1 MIKKI
6 TKNCFLITLIYI
18 AFIKTKMKRSIIV
31 AFLILAGVVGWLG
44 SGQITNVNAQDEANS
59 NTTEN
64 KDTNSYKSDDNSNE
78 NEELVFS
85 VETKVFKANLI
96 DQSIELQGQTIH
108 NKKID
113 VKSETSGNISEI
125 NFSRGD
131 KVNKNLSLVLISM
144 DDRKEKLL
152 SAQKDLER
160 LSKEL
165 VLNEKNRDN
174 LLRQN
179 IEKIKL
185 YEIEYASAKQLIDK
199 GLSSK
204 SKLSLASF
212 NLAHAEADREDIKI
226 KFEST
231 LANLEAQITNV
242 KSLLKNIKLDIAKT
256 NISAPFDGIISEKMV
271 EETEFIS
278 VGTPLFTIIDL
289 DPIKIEGYL
298 SEFDVNKVSVG
309 TNAIIEDSNGIKKNG
324 TITFISPSA
333 EISTRT
339 FEITIEANNKDLTY
353 KSGITTKIIIKGS
366 ELKAHKIPPSILTLL
381 DDGTVGVKAV
391 NKENNVVFYPTKT
404 IKDTIDGMWVSGLP
418 ESVNLIIS
426 GQEYISIGEKIN

>member
-1 MIKKI
+1 
-6 TKNCFLITLIYI
+6 
-18 AFIKTKMKRSIIV
+18 MKRSIFI
-31 AFLILAGVVGWLG
+31 ALFILVSVVGWIG
-44 SGQITNVNAQDEANS
+44 SGQFSNNVVAQDE
-59 NTTEN
+59 NTEILSDTEN
-64 KDTNSYKSDDNSNE
+64 SFPQKNDNNQS
-78 NEELVFS
+78 EEFIFS
-85 VETKVFKANLI
+85 VETKIFNSSLI

-113 VKSETSGNISEI
+113 VKSETSGKIKNIKFARGNKVSLNSEMI
-125 NFSRGD
+125 
-131 KVNKNLSLVLISM
+131 KISLE
-144 DDRKEKLL
+144 DRSEKLL
-152 SAQKDLER
+152 SAKKDLER

-165 VLNEKNRDN
+165 ILNEKNRDN

-179 IEKIKL
+179 IERIEL

-212 NLAHAEADREDIKI
+212 NLANAIADREDIKI

-231 LANLEAQITNV
+231 LANLEAQISNV
-242 KSLLKNIKLDIAKT
+242 KSVLKNIKLDIEKT
-256 NISAPFDGIISEKMV
+256 IIKAPFDGIISDKMV

-278 VGTPLFTIIDL
+278 IGTPLFTIIDL

-309 TNAIIEDSNGIKKNG
+309 TKALIEDSNGIKKNG
-324 TITFISPSA
+324 IISFISPSA

-339 FEITIEANNKDLTY
+339 FEITIEADNKDLSY

-391 NKENNVVFYPTKT
+391 DNENIVIFYPTKT

-418 ESVNLIIS
+418 EKVKLIVS
-426 GQEYISIGEKIN
+426 GQEYISIGETIN

>member
-1 MIKKI
+1 
-6 TKNCFLITLIYI
+6 
-18 AFIKTKMKRSIIV
+18 MKRSIIV

-165 VLNEKNRDN
+165 ILNEKNRDN

-212 NLAHAEADREDIKI
+212 NLANAEADREDIKI

-298 SEFDVNKVSVG
+298 SEFDVNNVSVG

>member
-1 MIKKI
+1 MKKSI
-6 TKNCFLITLIYI
+6 FI
-18 AFIKTKMKRSIIV
+18 ASFI
-31 AFLILAGVVGWLG
+31 LLLVVGWIG
-44 SGQITNVNAQDEANS
+44 SGQFSNKVIAQDD
-59 NTTEN
+59 NTQEVPETETSYSKNAENN
-64 KDTNSYKSDDNSNE
+64 KD
-78 NEELVFS
+78 EEFTFS
-85 VETKVFKANLI
+85 VETKVFTSKLI

-113 VKSETSGNISEI
+113 VKSETSGNIDSIE
-125 NFSRGD
+125 FSRGD
-131 KVNKNLSLVLISM
+131 KVSQNAEMITISLE
-144 DDRKEKLL
+144 DRNEKLL
-152 SAQKDLER
+152 SAKKDLER

-165 VLNEKNRDN
+165 ILNEKNRDN

-179 IEKIKL
+179 VERIEL

-212 NLAHAEADREDIKI
+212 NLANAKADKEDIKI

-231 LANLEAQITNV
+231 LANLEAQISNV
-242 KSLLKNIKLDIAKT
+242 KSVLKNIKLDIDKT
-256 NISAPFDGIISEKMV
+256 SIKAPFDGIISEKMV

-278 VGTPLFTIIDL
+278 LGTPLFTIIDL

-298 SEFDVNKVSVG
+298 SEFDINKVSVG
-309 TNAIIEDSNGIKKNG
+309 TKAIIEDSNGIKKNG
-324 TITFISPSA
+324 IISFISPSA
-333 EISTRT
+333 ETSTRT
-339 FEITIEANNKDLTY
+339 FEITIEADNKDLSY

-391 NKENNVVFYPTKT
+391 DSDNNVTFYPTKT

-418 ESVNLIIS
+418 EKVNLIVS

>member
-1 MIKKI
+1 
-6 TKNCFLITLIYI
+6 
-18 AFIKTKMKRSIIV
+18 MKRSIIV

-165 VLNEKNRDN
+165 ILNEKNRDN

-212 NLAHAEADREDIKI
+212 NLANAEADREDIKI

-309 TNAIIEDSNGIKKNG
+309 TNALIEDSNGIKKNG

>member
-1 MIKKI
+1 
-6 TKNCFLITLIYI
+6 
-18 AFIKTKMKRSIIV
+18 MKRSIIV

-165 VLNEKNRDN
+165 ILNEKNRDN

-212 NLAHAEADREDIKI
+212 NLANAEADREDIKI

-339 FEITIEANNKDLTY
+339 FEITIKANNKDLTY

>member
-1 MIKKI
+1 
-6 TKNCFLITLIYI
+6 
-18 AFIKTKMKRSIIV
+18 MKRSIIV

-64 KDTNSYKSDDNSNE
+64 KDTNSYKADDNSNE

-165 VLNEKNRDN
+165 ILNEKNRDN

-212 NLAHAEADREDIKI
+212 NLANAEADREDIKI

-231 LANLEAQITNV
+231 LANLESQITNV

>member
-1 MIKKI
+1 MCIRDR
-6 TKNCFLITLIYI
+6 YI

-44 SGQITNVNAQDEANS
+44 SGQITNVNAQDEENS

-131 KVNKNLSLVLISM
+131 KVNKNLSLVLISI

-165 VLNEKNRDN
+165 ILNEKNRDN

-212 NLAHAEADREDIKI
+212 NLANAEADREDIKI

-278 VGTPLFTIIDL
+278 IGTPLFTIIDL

-309 TNAIIEDSNGIKKNG
+309 TNATIEDSNGIKKNL
-324 TITFISPSA
+324 S
-333 EISTRT
+333 
-339 FEITIEANNKDLTY
+339 
-353 KSGITTKIIIKGS
+353 
-366 ELKAHKIPPSILTLL
+366 
-381 DDGTVGVKAV
+381 
-391 NKENNVVFYPTKT
+391 
-404 IKDTIDGMWVSGLP
+404 
-418 ESVNLIIS
+418 LIHI
-426 GQEYISIGEKIN
+426 

>member
-1 MIKKI
+1 
-6 TKNCFLITLIYI
+6 
-18 AFIKTKMKRSIIV
+18 MKRSIIV

-59 NTTEN
+59 NTTKN
-64 KDTNSYKSDDNSNE
+64 KETNTYESDDSSNE

-85 VETKVFKANLI
+85 VETKIFKASLI

-165 VLNEKNRDN
+165 ILNEKNRDN

-212 NLAHAEADREDIKI
+212 NLANAEADREDIKI

>member
-1 MIKKI
+1 MKKSI
-6 TKNCFLITLIYI
+6 LIAT
-18 AFIKTKMKRSIIV
+18 FI
-31 AFLILAGVVGWLG
+31 LLLVVGWIG
-44 SGQITNVNAQDEANS
+44 SGQFSNNVVAQDEETQEVSKTETSYSENS
-59 NTTEN
+59 EN
-64 KDTNSYKSDDNSNE
+64 NE
-78 NEELVFS
+78 SEEFTFS
-85 VETKVFKANLI
+85 VETKIFTSSLI

-113 VKSETSGNISEI
+113 VKSETSGKI
-125 NFSRGD
+125 NSIEFSRGD
-131 KVNKNLSLVLISM
+131 NVSENSEMITISLE
-144 DDRKEKLL
+144 DRKEKLL
-152 SAQKDLER
+152 SAEKDLER
-160 LSKEL
+160 LSKEII
-165 VLNEKNRDN
+165 LNEKNRDN

-179 IEKIKL
+179 IERIEL

-212 NLAHAEADREDIKI
+212 NLANAKADREDIKI

-231 LANLEAQITNV
+231 LASLEAQITNV
-242 KSLLKNIKLDIAKT
+242 KSVLKNIKLDINKT
-256 NISAPFDGIISEKMV
+256 SIKAPFDGIISEKMV

-278 VGTPLFTIIDL
+278 VGTPLFSIIDL

-309 TNAIIEDSNGIKKNG
+309 TKAFIEDSNGIKKSG
-324 TITFISPSA
+324 IISFISPSA
-333 EISTRT
+333 ETSTRT
-339 FEITIEANNKDLTY
+339 FEITIEADNKDLSY
-353 KSGITTKIIIKGS
+353 KSGITTKIVIKGS

-391 NKENNVVFYPTKT
+391 DNENMVTFYPTKT

-418 ESVNLIIS
+418 EKVNLIVS
-426 GQEYISIGEKIN
+426 GQEYISLGDTVD

>member
-1 MIKKI
+1 MS
-6 TKNCFLITLIYI
+6 FS
-18 AFIKTKMKRSIIV
+18 KTKMKRSIIV

-44 SGQITNVNAQDEANS
+44 SGQITNVNAQDEENS

-165 VLNEKNRDN
+165 ILNEKNRDN

-212 NLAHAEADREDIKI
+212 NLANAEADREDIKI

-278 VGTPLFTIIDL
+278 IGTPLFTIIDL

-309 TNAIIEDSNGIKKNG
+309 TNALIEDSNGIKKNG

>member
-1 MIKKI
+1 MKKSI
-6 TKNCFLITLIYI
+6 LIAT
-18 AFIKTKMKRSIIV
+18 FI
-31 AFLILAGVVGWLG
+31 LLLVVGWIG
-44 SGQITNVNAQDEANS
+44 SGQFSNS
-59 NTTEN
+59 VVA
-64 KDTNSYKSDDNSNE
+64 K
-78 NEELVFS
+78 NEETQEVSKTETSYSESSENNESEEFTFS
-85 VETKVFKANLI
+85 VETKIFTSSLI

-113 VKSETSGNISEI
+113 VKSETSGKI
-125 NFSRGD
+125 NSIEFSRGD
-131 KVNKNLSLVLISM
+131 NVSENSEMITISLE
-144 DDRKEKLL
+144 DRKEKLL
-152 SAQKDLER
+152 SAEKDLER
-160 LSKEL
+160 LSKEII
-165 VLNEKNRDN
+165 LNEKNRDN

-179 IEKIKL
+179 VERIEL

-212 NLAHAEADREDIKI
+212 NLANAKADREDIKI

-231 LANLEAQITNV
+231 LASLEAQITNV
-242 KSLLKNIKLDIAKT
+242 KSVLKNIKLDINKT
-256 NISAPFDGIISEKMV
+256 SIKAPFDGIISEKMV

-278 VGTPLFTIIDL
+278 VGTPLFSIIDL

-309 TNAIIEDSNGIKKNG
+309 TKAFIEDSNGIKKSG
-324 TITFISPSA
+324 IISFISPSA
-333 EISTRT
+333 ETSTRT
-339 FEITIEANNKDLTY
+339 FEITIEADNKDLSY
-353 KSGITTKIIIKGS
+353 KSGITTKIVIKGS

-391 NKENNVVFYPTKT
+391 DNENIVTFYPTKT

-418 ESVNLIIS
+418 EKVNLIVS
-426 GQEYISIGEKIN
+426 GQEYISLGDTVN

>member
-1 MIKKI
+1 MKKSI
-6 TKNCFLITLIYI
+6 FI
-18 AFIKTKMKRSIIV
+18 ASFI
-31 AFLILAGVVGWLG
+31 LLLVVGWIG
-44 SGQITNVNAQDEANS
+44 SGQLSNNVIAQDD
-59 NTTEN
+59 NTQEVPETETSYSKNAENN
-64 KDTNSYKSDDNSNE
+64 KD
-78 NEELVFS
+78 EEFTFS
-85 VETKVFKANLI
+85 VETKVFTSKLI

-113 VKSETSGNISEI
+113 VKSETSGNIDSIE
-125 NFSRGD
+125 FSRGD
-131 KVNKNLSLVLISM
+131 KVSQNAEMITISLE
-144 DDRKEKLL
+144 DRNEKLL
-152 SAQKDLER
+152 SAKKDLER

-165 VLNEKNRDN
+165 ILNEKNRDN

-179 IEKIKL
+179 VERIEL

-212 NLAHAEADREDIKI
+212 NLANAKADKEDIKI

-231 LANLEAQITNV
+231 LANLEAQISNV
-242 KSLLKNIKLDIAKT
+242 KSVLKNIKLDIDKT
-256 NISAPFDGIISEKMV
+256 SIKAPFDGIISEKMV

-278 VGTPLFTIIDL
+278 LGTPLFTIIDL

-298 SEFDVNKVSVG
+298 SEFDINKVSVG
-309 TNAIIEDSNGIKKNG
+309 TKAIIEDSNGIKKNG
-324 TITFISPSA
+324 IISFISPSA
-333 EISTRT
+333 ETSTRT
-339 FEITIEANNKDLTY
+339 FEITIEADNKDLSY

-391 NKENNVVFYPTKT
+391 DSDNNVTFYSTKT

-418 ESVNLIIS
+418 EKVNLIVS

>member
-1 MIKKI
+1 
-6 TKNCFLITLIYI
+6 
-18 AFIKTKMKRSIIV
+18 MKRSIIV

-64 KDTNSYKSDDNSNE
+64 KDTNSYKSDDNSKE

-165 VLNEKNRDN
+165 ILNEKNRDN

-212 NLAHAEADREDIKI
+212 NLANAEADREDIKI

>member
-1 MIKKI
+1 
-6 TKNCFLITLIYI
+6 
-18 AFIKTKMKRSIIV
+18 MKRSIIV

-44 SGQITNVNAQDEANS
+44 SGQITNVNAQDEENS

-165 VLNEKNRDN
+165 ILNEKNRDN

-212 NLAHAEADREDIKI
+212 NLANAEADREDIKI

-231 LANLEAQITNV
+231 LANLEAQISNV

>member
-1 MIKKI
+1 MKKSI
-6 TKNCFLITLIYI
+6 FI
-18 AFIKTKMKRSIIV
+18 ASFI
-31 AFLILAGVVGWLG
+31 LLLVVGWIG
-44 SGQITNVNAQDEANS
+44 SGQFSNNVIA
-59 NTTEN
+59 
-64 KDTNSYKSDDNSNE
+64 KDDNTEAVSEAETSYSNDTG
-78 NEELVFS
+78 NNKSEEFTFS
-85 VETKVFKANLI
+85 VETKVFNSKLI

-113 VKSETSGNISEI
+113 VKSETSGNIDSIE
-125 NFSRGD
+125 FSRGD
-131 KVNKNLSLVLISM
+131 KVSQNSEMITISLE
-144 DDRKEKLL
+144 DRNEKLL
-152 SAQKDLER
+152 SAEKDLER

-165 VLNEKNRDN
+165 ILNEKNRDN

-179 IEKIKL
+179 VERIEL

-212 NLAHAEADREDIKI
+212 NLANAKADKEDIKI

-231 LANLEAQITNV
+231 LANLEAQISNV
-242 KSLLKNIKLDIAKT
+242 KSVLKNIKLDIDKT
-256 NISAPFDGIISEKMV
+256 SIKAPFDGIISEKMV

-278 VGTPLFTIIDL
+278 VGIPLFTIIDL

-298 SEFDVNKVSVG
+298 SEFDINKVSVG
-309 TNAIIEDSNGIKKNG
+309 TKAIIEDSNGIKKNG
-324 TITFISPSA
+324 IISFISPSA
-333 EISTRT
+333 ETSTRT
-339 FEITIEANNKDLTY
+339 FEITIEADNKDLSY

-391 NKENNVVFYPTKT
+391 DSDNNVTFYPTKT

-418 ESVNLIIS
+418 EKVNLIVS

>member
-1 MIKKI
+1 
-6 TKNCFLITLIYI
+6 
-18 AFIKTKMKRSIIV
+18 MKRSIIV
-31 AFLILAGVVGWLG
+31 AFIILVVVVGWVV
-44 SGQITNVNAQDEANS
+44 SGQFTNVEAQDESSDYSSKS
-59 NTTEN
+59 NTSSSYSNNNVETE
-64 KDTNSYKSDDNSNE
+64 K
-78 NEELVFS
+78 VAFS
-85 VETKVFKANLI
+85 VETQIFTSSII

-113 VKSETSGNISEI
+113 VKSETSGNINSI
-125 NFSRGD
+125 KFTRGD
-131 KVNKNLSLVLISM
+131 NVVENSEMIAISL
-144 DDRKEKLL
+144 DDRNEKLL

-174 LLRQN
+174 LLKQN
-179 IEKIKL
+179 VEKISL
-185 YEIEYASAKQLIDK
+185 YEIEYASTKQLIDK

-204 SKLSLASF
+204 SKLSLAAF
-212 NLAHAEADREDIKI
+212 NLANAEADKEDIKI
-226 KFEST
+226 KFESN
-231 LANLEAQITNV
+231 LANLEAQISSV
-242 KSLLKNIKLDIAKT
+242 KSLQKNIKLDISKT
-256 NISAPFDGIISEKMV
+256 NIKAPFDGIISEKMV

-278 VGTPLFTIIDL
+278 IGTPLFTIIDL

-324 TITFISPSA
+324 KITFISPSA
-333 EISTRT
+333 EKSTRT
-339 FEITIEANNKDLTY
+339 FEITIEADNKDLSY

-381 DDGTVGVKAV
+381 DDGTVGVKAI
-391 NKENNVVFYPTKT
+391 NKDNIVIFYPIKT

-418 ESVNLIIS
+418 DKVNLIVS
-426 GQEYISIGEKIN
+426 GQEYISISEKIN

>member
-1 MIKKI
+1 MKKSI
-6 TKNCFLITLIYI
+6 FI
-18 AFIKTKMKRSIIV
+18 ASFI
-31 AFLILAGVVGWLG
+31 LLLVVGWIG
-44 SGQITNVNAQDEANS
+44 SGQLSNNVIAQDD
-59 NTTEN
+59 NTQEVPETETSYSINAENN
-64 KDTNSYKSDDNSNE
+64 KD
-78 NEELVFS
+78 EEFTFS
-85 VETKVFKANLI
+85 VETKVFTSKLI

-113 VKSETSGNISEI
+113 VKSETSGNIDSIE
-125 NFSRGD
+125 FSRGD
-131 KVNKNLSLVLISM
+131 KVSQNAEMITISLE
-144 DDRKEKLL
+144 DRNEKLL
-152 SAQKDLER
+152 SAKKDLER

-165 VLNEKNRDN
+165 ILNEKNRDN

-179 IEKIKL
+179 VERIEL

-212 NLAHAEADREDIKI
+212 NLANAKADKEDIKI

-231 LANLEAQITNV
+231 LANLEAQISNV
-242 KSLLKNIKLDIAKT
+242 KSVLKNIKLDIDKT
-256 NISAPFDGIISEKMV
+256 SIKAPFDGIISEKMV

-278 VGTPLFTIIDL
+278 LGTPLFTIIDL

-298 SEFDVNKVSVG
+298 SEFDINKVSVG
-309 TNAIIEDSNGIKKNG
+309 TKAMIEDSNGIKKNG
-324 TITFISPSA
+324 IISFISPSA
-333 EISTRT
+333 ETSTRT
-339 FEITIEANNKDLTY
+339 FEITIEADNKDLSY

-391 NKENNVVFYPTKT
+391 DSDNNVTFYPTKT

-418 ESVNLIIS
+418 EKVNLIVS

>member
-1 MIKKI
+1 MS
-6 TKNCFLITLIYI
+6 FS
-18 AFIKTKMKRSIIV
+18 KTKMKRSIIV

-44 SGQITNVNAQDEANS
+44 SGQITNVNAQDEENS

-64 KDTNSYKSDDNSNE
+64 KDTNSYKSDDNSKE

-113 VKSETSGNISEI
+113 VKSETSGNISKI

-165 VLNEKNRDN
+165 ILNEKNRDN

-212 NLAHAEADREDIKI
+212 NLANAEADREDIKI